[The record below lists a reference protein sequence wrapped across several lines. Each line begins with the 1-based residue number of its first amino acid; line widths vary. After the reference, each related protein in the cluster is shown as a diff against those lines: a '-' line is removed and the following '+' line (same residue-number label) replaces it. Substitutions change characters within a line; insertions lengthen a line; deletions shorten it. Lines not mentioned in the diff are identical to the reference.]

1 MFFSNKKTNDSSAQ
15 VAVLER
21 RIEALEKEN
30 ELYKK
35 IKDVADLRSQYSL
48 DQFTHMENLR
58 NLWFS
63 SNETIDK
70 IRNTLASSATNL
82 MQENREIEASISDVG
97 DISSTLLSL
106 KEQLAGIQ
114 DKSSEA
120 SEAVSGLKSVANGI
134 ESFVGLIQG
143 ISEQTNLLALNA
155 AIEAAR
161 AGEQGR
167 GFAVVADEVRT
178 LAQRTAEAT
187 AEIGALIA
195 TVGGEVD
202 RVSSGITSVGDQGS
216 FLADEVQKVTANI
229 EAVGGVSRRVSDSF
243 AYTAAESFLE
253 TVKLDHVV
261 WKAQVYRHIWN
272 QDFDVEGGL
281 ADHTQCRLGKWYAE
295 GEGYEKYRDL
305 ASYSRLAVP
314 HKDVH
319 DSGFQALEAFRQG
332 KQQAAIQYLQRME
345 SASSSVIEILS
356 GMEAEIRV

>member
-1 MFFSNKKTNDSSAQ
+1 MFFSNKKTNESSAQ

-35 IKDVADLRSQYSL
+35 IKEVADLRSQYSL

-70 IRNTLASSATNL
+70 IRNTLANSATNL
-82 MQENREIEASISDVG
+82 MEENREIEASISDVG
-97 DISSTLLSL
+97 DISTTLLSL

-114 DKSSEA
+114 EKSSEA
-120 SEAVSGLKSVANGI
+120 SEAVSGLKNVASGI

-187 AEIGALIA
+187 AEIGALIS
-195 TVGGEVD
+195 TVGSEVD

-216 FLADEVQKVTANI
+216 FLAEEVQKVTSNV
-229 EAVGGVSRRVSDSF
+229 EAVGSVSRRVSDSF
-243 AYTAAESFLE
+243 AYTASESFLE

-261 WKAQVYRHIWN
+261 WKAQVYRQIWN
-272 QDFDVEGGL
+272 QDFNADAGL

-295 GEGYEKYRDL
+295 GEGYEKYRNL
-305 ASYSRLAVP
+305 SSYARLESP
-314 HKDVH
+314 HKEVH
-319 DSGFQALEAFRQG
+319 DSGFKALAAFQQGDRQVAL
-332 KQQAAIQYLQRME
+332 QHLQRME
-345 SASSSVIEILS
+345 SASASVIDILS
-356 GMEAEIRV
+356 GMEHEIRN